1 MDNKMTLCEKKYMV
15 TSYIQD
21 IYDEYNSLEEIHQ
34 THICDIDRKLKLN
47 LVKIKMVAKSIR
59 YTDVNKKMIRKVA
72 VCGGSGSFLINKA
85 KLKGAD
91 VFLTSDLKYHQFF
104 DSEGELMLVDIGHYE
119 SEQFTKELLYELIN
133 KKFPKFAVRLSET
146 NTNPIKYC

>member
-47 LVKIKMVAKSIR
+47 LDTIKKQEVEIKDR
-59 YTDVNKKMIRKVA
+59 
-72 VCGGSGSFLINKA
+72 
-85 KLKGAD
+85 
-91 VFLTSDLKYHQFF
+91 DLKITT
-104 DSEGELMLVDIGHYE
+104 LE
-119 SEQFTKELLYELIN
+119 STISKN
-133 KKFPKFAVRLSET
+133 KVL
-146 NTNPIKYC
+146 